1 MLYNHTFTSISKTLI
16 FWTDLYIIPS
26 HAHNTH
32 IYVHHITPHTPHL
45 CTPHTHTIH
54 PPLKAHI
61 QYIHNHI
68 TYKNT
73 PQIPPPTITTLLCH
87 MNASHTH
94 THTHTLLS
102 RSVAWLLPPKQTK
115 CVSPAII
122 SIHEFFTSWNR
133 GVAGSGRPIAG
144 TWGKGSPPSLSC
156 LTHTH

>member
-94 THTHTLLS
+94 THTHTHFCLDLWLGSYLLNRQSVCPQPSFPYTNFS
-102 RSVAWLLPPKQTK
+102 R
-115 CVSPAII
+115 
-122 SIHEFFTSWNR
+122 
-133 GVAGSGRPIAG
+133 AG
-144 TWGKGSPPSLSC
+144 TEGWQGQGDR
-156 LTHTH
+156 